1 MTDTAPV
8 SPRRFKNT
16 VLETLIAT
24 FAVFRDCQ
32 PLAIGV
38 HKTIRERLQG
48 IGVGQLH
55 HALKTHTASTRYL
68 KALSHGET
76 RFNLDGIA
84 AGTVTPEQQK
94 QALDTLRERFRK
106 QAERRKA
113 ELQAQERQQKLLKLV
128 ETFKSR

>member
-1 MTDTAPV
+1 MTDTVP
-8 SPRRFKNT
+8 SPLRRPRNP

-38 HKTIRERLQG
+38 HKTIRERLPG

-68 KALSHGET
+68 KALSQGTT
-76 RFNLDGIA
+76 RFDLDGIA
-84 AGTVTPEQQK
+84 AGIVTPEQQK
-94 QALDTLRERFRK
+94 QALDALRERFRK

-113 ELQAQERQQKLLKLV
+113 ELQAQEHQQKLLKLV
-128 ETFKSR
+128 ETFKTR

>member
-1 MTDTAPV
+1 MTDTSP
-8 SPRRFKNT
+8 SPPRRPKNT

-38 HKTIRERLQG
+38 HKAIRERLPG
-48 IGVGQLH
+48 IGAGQLH

-68 KALSHGET
+68 KALSQGTT
-76 RFNLDGIA
+76 RFDLDGIA
-84 AGTVTPEQQK
+84 AGIVTPEQQK

-113 ELQAQERQQKLLKLV
+113 ELQAQEHQQKLLKLV
-128 ETFKSR
+128 ETFNSR

>member
-1 MTDTAPV
+1 MTDTVPPP
-8 SPRRFKNT
+8 PRRSKNP

-38 HKTIRERLQG
+38 HKTIRERLPG
-48 IGVGQLH
+48 IGAGQLH

-68 KALSHGET
+68 KALSQGTT
-76 RFNLDGIA
+76 RFDLDGIA
-84 AGTVTPEQQK
+84 AGIVTPEQQK

-113 ELQAQERQQKLLKLV
+113 ELQAQEHQQKLLKLV
-128 ETFKSR
+128 ETFKTR